1 MAISAYSLAAWSLC
15 SYLFLLSGQRVW
27 WLKLKCL
34 RKGSINDD
42 IDLEKGLHRRG
53 SFNDMQC
60 ITGRLLR
67 DTSLRYAFSALWFY
81 ACAIQHKKDFTM
93 HHKTTLPTFWKGNKT
108 WLVYRW
114 IDSKDMLLSASG
126 SCESEVLYCKRV
138 VSVQWQHCRCE
149 HATLNVVNQIIIM
162 VTEIGSVP

>member
-15 SYLFLLSGQRVW
+15 SYLLLLSGQRVW

-93 HHKTTLPTFWKGNKT
+93 HHKTTLPTFWRGIKRGLYIDGLTVKICSCLLVGAVSLRCFTVKELSLFSGNIAG
-108 WLVYRW
+108 V
-114 IDSKDMLLSASG
+114 SML
-126 SCESEVLYCKRV
+126 
-138 VSVQWQHCRCE
+138 H
-149 HATLNVVNQIIIM
+149 
-162 VTEIGSVP
+162 